1 MSKIVFE
8 HLCLLN
14 IEIGIQEIRAT
25 INMSLVI
32 TILSFPAIVV
42 HILDIESHKAT
53 HSTYV
58 LVSLHRHKEVM
69 YCKLAWSQSAVHQD
83 TIFRIKEFTESLEE
97 PEMGGK
103 LPSILVLCAK
113 EHVQVVLFFLLFGK
127 LVYFIVPDYVCH

>member
-14 IEIGIQEIRAT
+14 IEVGIQEIRAT
-25 INMSLVI
+25 INVSLVI
-32 TILSFPAIVV
+32 TICSFTAIVV
-42 HILDIESHKAT
+42 HILNIESHEAT

-69 YCKLAWSQSAVHQD
+69 DRKLAWFQSAVHQD
-83 TIFRIKEFTESLEE
+83 TIFWLKEFTEPGEE

-103 LPSILVLCAK
+103 LPSILVLRAK

-127 LVYFIVPDYVCH
+127 LVHFIVCDYA